1 MANYEFEC
9 SNCGNVYEVLDPKNR
24 AGKRQPCQECG
35 EMNNKIMSAVSVVLK
50 PGGVGWAKDGYSAK
64 RSLAN
69 GPEDIHHGSRHKRS
83 GGTIIPVRGESAGAP
98 RRSILEPNK
107 STAKKKKPMI
117 KVKK

>member
-9 SNCGNVYEVLDPKNR
+9 SNCGNVYEVLDPKNQ

-35 EMNNKIMSAVSVVLK
+35 EMNSKIMSAVNVVLK
-50 PGGVGWAKDGYSAK
+50 PGGVGWAKDGYNAE
-64 RSLAN
+64 RSMAD
-69 GPEDIHHGSRHKRS
+69 GPEPRTGDRHKRS
-83 GGTIIPVRGESAGAP
+83 GKTVVPVRGGFS
-98 RRSILEPNK
+98 LEPDK